1 MAVLLVIDPG
11 TFVNGSLEVSVLALA
26 VSLVIE
32 PFALKYVTVS
42 MDHASN
48 TMSLAVFPVAL
59 VDGSVDPDLL
69 AFSHASF

>member
-1 MAVLLVIDPG
+1 MAVLLVIDPS
-11 TFVNGSLEVSVLALA
+11 TFVDGSLEVSVLALSM
-26 VSLVIE
+26 SLVIE

-48 TMSLAVFPVAL
+48 TMSLAVFPMSFIDRTVN
-59 VDGSVDPDLL
+59 PDLF